1 MPDKRYKAIVDGKEE
16 FFDVGE
22 NRYDEF
28 ISMYPDAT
36 LVEDFQTG
44 VTETG
49 ASATPEINQA
59 PENGVYDFLNG
70 SLESVESRS
79 LGVIP
84 PNSYVIE
91 NPNEEEVVD
100 EYINKRGRKVRKYAV
115 PSQEEL
121 LRETINNLD
130 EPEFIS
136 NSRGRKVNNP
146 KYVKPENRPSLEV
159 QAQAYIKDNDLDIE
173 FTNNY
178 FNPKGE
184 TWFVD
189 KYYSKNKLAMAGLSE
204 AEMKDF
210 QGMLLRDDFIDGFE
224 EDVIDGVY
232 GELGGL
238 AYTGDEKRDI
248 QVAKERTLA
257 RKLSQYIAERDSRLN
272 DKTLVQNIIEN
283 PSNFDQS
290 KSLDEIKEEAYK
302 NSDIGYTLY
311 DQEALSGYIKET
323 FPELSR
329 KNAENQEKKNEAYLK
344 RKAWNA
350 RTNTTDQ
357 GAANL
362 GEFIKG
368 LGTGFYKKLDETAIW
383 IDDTIGIFG
392 GNERAKQQRLLNIE
406 DEIADT
412 DSLEYF
418 YATGKGAT
426 IDGETYIKDERGNIY
441 NTTEGVNVSQILTP
455 LELKSISQKIDAEGK
470 PMDDF
475 SFRGGAIMGGEV
487 TGGIVFDVIGTKG
500 FGTARVAASAG
511 YLAKANKLRS
521 AKGLKNIN
529 TRARGASGRFVSTKE
544 TFGVKLPF
552 NAQMLDASMY
562 YSFVG
567 GVTGYENTMKAAM
580 QAGLS
585 NEEAEKLADQAQLE
599 MAVLYGVTTP
609 INPRISFVNKLDD
622 ILTKNKIFNTAIN
635 EYKKAGNSQLAFSE
649 SIKNQIKQTGLT
661 ATGKTV
667 AFVKEGAKEFVQENV
682 QQYGEIEI
690 VNERIN
696 QSVGMDLM
704 QADYSKQD
712 FINTSILSI
721 AAGGLMGGLSAPGS
735 RVNSNKR
742 LQNLYILSQDL
753 KGAKKRFDRM
763 IDAGRLEQEDANNIL
778 EQARAVGQSSSKMPA
793 WMLKTPEQLIQASVV
808 QSKIDE
814 AIKEKNQLAKPM
826 QVDVDNRIKGLEEEL
841 VTIREE
847 AANQLVTEETKVI
860 EGIVGTDN
868 VKSFDTAAELV
879 EAISKIKG
887 DQYSLDDMMLDMT
900 SDGFIEQ
907 DGVIYINKEVAA
919 KTQAISVA
927 SHELLHKVLKSEFKN
942 NPEMKRV
949 VDEFKQILKNKG
961 VFKQIEQ
968 RAEMYRQRGIGDVD
982 GADADEYFTFFSD
995 AIAKKEIPFQALEE
1009 SQWVKIG
1016 KAIANLFNT
1025 RFGTKNLKFSSGQ
1038 QVFDFIKD
1046 YQAGIEKGK
1055 LTSQAKKK
1063 LKAGAEVEDTD
1074 KKSVT
1079 LLNTINNLAP
1089 ETVKT
1094 REDFLNPRV
1103 FNKVY
1108 ESTIGDGAISNYVKS
1123 KSTSTEMYENTMDS
1137 IRDRLMNYN
1146 PATDRKTK
1154 TGEPITFGEFIFANT
1169 NFAKL
1174 DAKKKLALEAEERK
1188 RTTSSDTKEAKQ
1200 IADTS
1205 TTTQQ
1210 VEAPKYKNL
1219 VESKV
1224 LDTDARA
1231 KVEAKIISTT
1241 RVLKSRID
1249 AAISKNKT
1257 VTPLISEI
1265 KKEMGKQ
1272 ADIEFKKMLGV
1283 KKDGEL
1289 RRNYLSLKKPILENM
1304 TTTWLMQAMPFAIQK
1319 QVDGKFT
1326 SDWQGK
1332 KIDRET
1338 VETDK
1343 AGRTS
1348 GAEIVRRLPNAVN
1361 KVSTEEFL
1369 SYMFKDGEVIRGRK
1383 ESLAKAMAEEYAL
1396 DVYSIELRNPDSEI
1410 RKAFEGNQER
1420 LGVELAENFVQE
1432 FSRQSERGNVKR
1444 SVTLFRQMLDLE
1456 IQGDID
1462 GATEIFETLN
1472 EAGKQLWLEATS
1484 DLRTDNLRYKQA
1496 LKKLALPKNVSNL
1509 LELYFENNSARDN
1522 KQAMKEYYEFSL
1534 AMIEALPNSLV
1545 KALGHD
1551 FFGAHYRY
1559 MNPAVANSY
1568 GAKIKSIID
1577 ALPIVDS
1584 DITLIQAGFGLV
1596 EKITKDVL
1604 HKEFK
1609 TTQEKVDYFLENYGN
1624 QIQALNIANKKAI
1637 ETIVSTAFDLA
1648 IKKPQYAVG
1657 FLRMLESTTNIGKSL
1672 RALTGISDIQM
1683 TAASQAVYINKKT
1696 GQGYTNKAKKAKAK
1710 EIESGEVVI
1719 NTKHPNYKEAQQFIK
1734 DGSKQTIDQLL
1745 RIKGEH
1751 ATPSSNF
1758 NVAIGT
1764 ELLTALSQALENPGG
1779 VGFVKNALIAK
1790 INQLSADFN
1799 QQLNTKVLSDIQ
1811 DAKLGST
1818 SDIGDLRLLA
1828 IPTESQDAF
1837 FDIQGYQTI
1846 SRVNRLI
1853 NAMFSS
1859 KNVSEFAKIQ
1869 TQQKALNNA
1878 RKASYSLN
1886 PKGISVYDFDDT
1898 LAFSKS
1904 QVIVNKDGKTYKITP
1919 AEFAKQG
1926 ETLANEG
1933 ATFDFSEF
1941 SKVVKGTPG
1950 PLAPRLKKAIDK
1962 FGNKNIFVLT
1972 ARPADS
1978 ASSIYTF
1985 LKGIGL
1991 EIPFENITGLAN
2003 GAPAAKAA
2011 WMIGKVADGYNDF
2024 YFVDDH
2030 LGNVKAVK
2038 DVLDVFD
2045 VKGKVQQARVKRSV
2059 TLSKEFNEMIARQT
2073 GIASEKEFSKV
2084 VARRRGKKQGK
2095 YKFFLPP
2102 SAEDFRGL
2110 TQYVFAGKGKQGEAD
2125 QAFFE
2130 QNLMDPYFQG
2140 VSAIDQARQTIK
2152 NDMKGLLSMFKPVK
2166 NKLGKLT
2173 PDGDYTF
2180 DAAVRVYLWTKAGYE
2195 IPGISKRDQNK
2206 LNKLVNKDP
2215 ELSGFADG
2223 LLAISKKEKWSEPG
2237 EYWDSQT
2244 VISDLNNLTEKVNR
2258 KEYLAEFIENVDNI
2272 FSETNLNKIEA
2283 LYGKSIRE
2291 SLEDSIYAMKTGS
2304 NRPSGSNGI
2313 TNRWL
2318 NWVNNSVGTIMFFNR
2333 RSALLQTISSVNFIN
2348 WSDNNPAKAAAAFAN
2363 QPQFWKDFATLFN
2376 SDKLK
2381 QRRGGL
2387 KSDVQEAEIAN
2398 AAKNTKDKANAIISY
2413 LLKIG
2418 FTPTQLADSFAIA
2431 SGGATFYRNRI
2442 NTYKKQGLSQQEA
2455 ETKAFSDF
2463 SKLSDESQQS
2473 GDPALVSSQQR
2484 SVAGRLILAFQNT
2497 PMQYTRLMKK
2507 AAQDLINGRGDAK
2520 THISMI
2526 LYYGAIQNF
2535 IFNALQT
2542 ALFAL
2547 IPGFDEEEDD
2557 DDKKALAQEKKTVRI
2572 LNGMVDS
2579 VLRGTGMYGAIVSTI
2594 KNTYMKYQEQEE
2606 KGFTANH
2613 AYTIIEAA
2621 NISPPIGSKLRKVH
2635 SAIQTGRFDKDV
2647 IEKYPWTV
2655 SLDGKLN
2662 ISPTY
2667 SIIGN
2672 LASAAINLPLDRA
2685 IMEAQG
2691 IAEALDVRN
2700 TNAQRIALGL
2710 GWRTWDVGAKNE
2722 EFDLIKTVSKSK
2734 RKEQSKKKSKQAR
2747 ETKKQEEKKRVENM
2761 TAEEYDAYINAKA
2774 LKRREAAIK
2783 AAETRMKNQ

>member
-59 PENGVYDFLNG
+59 PENGVLKSEDTSLGQDWFKNVHKSLGRTGDVKDVNQKPISEEDKRKTIEYANFLNTEANIDDKTDDIYKKHLNIIPKTEIG
-70 SLESVESRS
+70 TFDFKNAEKVKEYRQT
-79 LGVIP
+79 VI
-84 PNSYVIE
+84 SDFIQT
-91 NPNEEEVVD
+91 NP
-100 EYINKRGRKVRKYAV
+100 I
-115 PSQEEL
+115 
-121 LRETINNLD
+121 
-130 EPEFIS
+130 
-136 NSRGRKVNNP
+136 
-146 KYVKPENRPSLEV
+146 
-159 QAQAYIKDNDLDIE
+159 IKDNIVPEIEKNLEVELKDYAESLKIQMGLDNQENITDENLDKFNKNIQQWYNNNLNNKLSNDDRFQSLVTAFDDSVTKKLQVELNATTQAEDMPFLYKAAEIAKISPNKIDEKIVRIITESWNGLRGIKNRAEKTGIYGGLSQVGDIVNDFERTEQQAVKNNWSDNTEGYWVTDTQQPNIYRFMPKYQKDIGNASDKLTWRPSKSIEGTWGEFKKSKENYLNSQQDKIKERLLDVQEKEMILQAYDNDSFNKILEGEDVLNNLIGLSAEQLAQMALSLVTLGASSGLQIGGDIYTQGVDIE
-173 FTNNY
+173 ARKRFKV
-178 FNPKGE
+178 PE
-184 TWFVD
+184 
-189 KYYSKNKLAMAGLSE
+189 NKE
-204 AEMKDF
+204 VTVEQKIEVFRDKDF
-210 QGMLLRDDFIDGFE
+210 M
-224 EDVIDGVY
+224 
-232 GELGGL
+232 
-238 AYTGDEKRDI
+238 
-248 QVAKERTLA
+248 
-257 RKLSQYIAERDSRLN
+257 SN
-272 DKTLVQNIIEN
+272 LVQKATGGGFVAGQLDRFGAGKVLKPFTLKGTQAILRGGYKNFLKKAANNTAQNTYNSSIETITETLQEVIQAAA
-283 PSNFDQS
+283 SG
-290 KSLDEIKEEAYK
+290 DEIKSEQLFEAGGTAFLTSSLIGVSGNVKTQSLAEINAANRIIAGKLNPNSSEALFNAKIK
-302 NSDIGYTLY
+302 NLDNLISKETNLEAKLDLEKKREATLDIKNANSKLPKKFTKEGR
-311 DQEALSGYIKET
+311 QEALDLIVEKTAIEKDINGKDENLVVNEKERIKE
-323 FPELSR
+323 
-329 KNAENQEKKNEAYLK
+329 
-344 RKAWNA
+344 
-350 RTNTTDQ
+350 
-357 GAANL
+357 
-362 GEFIKG
+362 
-368 LGTGFYKKLDETAIW
+368 
-383 IDDTIGIFG
+383 
-392 GNERAKQQRLLNIE
+392 
-406 DEIADT
+406 
-412 DSLEYF
+412 
-418 YATGKGAT
+418 
-426 IDGETYIKDERGNIY
+426 
-441 NTTEGVNVSQILTP
+441 
-455 LELKSISQKIDAEGK
+455 
-470 PMDDF
+470 
-475 SFRGGAIMGGEV
+475 
-487 TGGIVFDVIGTKG
+487 
-500 FGTARVAASAG
+500 
-511 YLAKANKLRS
+511 
-521 AKGLKNIN
+521 IN
-529 TRARGASGRFVSTKE
+529 
-544 TFGVKLPF
+544 
-552 NAQMLDASMY
+552 
-562 YSFVG
+562 
-567 GVTGYENTMKAAM
+567 
-580 QAGLS
+580 
-585 NEEAEKLADQAQLE
+585 EKLNVLASKEATLTQAEAVKDIIGEEGITIFSSKKE
-599 MAVLYGVTTP
+599 ME
-609 INPRISFVNKLDD
+609 D
-622 ILTKNKIFNTAIN
+622 
-635 EYKKAGNSQLAFSE
+635 
-649 SIKNQIKQTGLT
+649 
-661 ATGKTV
+661 
-667 AFVKEGAKEFVQENV
+667 
-682 QQYGEIEI
+682 
-690 VNERIN
+690 
-696 QSVGMDLM
+696 
-704 QADYSKQD
+704 ADYSEAD
-712 FINTSILSI
+712 LNSD
-721 AAGGLMGGLSAPGS
+721 GLMLKDG
-735 RVNSNKR
+735 KIII
-742 LQNLYILSQDL
+742 NLEV
-753 KGAKKRFDRM
+753 A
-763 IDAGRLEQEDANNIL
+763 
-778 EQARAVGQSSSKMPA
+778 SKM
-793 WMLKTPEQLIQASVV
+793 
-808 QSKIDE
+808 
-814 AIKEKNQLAKPM
+814 
-826 QVDVDNRIKGLEEEL
+826 G
-841 VTIREE
+841 
-847 AANQLVTEETKVI
+847 
-860 EGIVGTDN
+860 N
-868 VKSFDTAAELV
+868 V
-879 EAISKIKG
+879 
-887 DQYSLDDMMLDMT
+887 
-900 SDGFIEQ
+900 
-907 DGVIYINKEVAA
+907 
-919 KTQAISVA
+919 SVA
-927 SHELLHKVLKSEFKN
+927 SHELLHKVLRSEFKN
-942 NPEMKRV
+942 NQDMPRV
-949 VDEFKQILKNKG
+949 VNEFRQILDKKG
-961 VFKQIEQ
+961 VLKELDD
-968 RAEMYRQRGIGDVD
+968 RANVLDSEGNRVYDININED
-982 GADADEYFTFFSD
+982 GTVTGKDIDEYLNFFSD
-995 AIAKKEIPFQALEE
+995 AIGNNKILFNKLAEPEWLRIGKSILRFFAKKIGRE
-1009 SQWVKIG
+1009 SVEFKSG
-1016 KAIANLFNT
+1016 K
-1025 RFGTKNLKFSSGQ
+1025 
-1038 QVFDFIKD
+1038 QVFDFIRD
-1046 YQAGIEKGK
+1046 YQKSIKKGK
-1055 LTSQAKKK
+1055 LTTQAKQK
-1063 LKAGAEVEDTD
+1063 LEASIGLDIEDD

-1231 KVEAKIISTT
+1231 KVKAKIISTT

-1249 AAISKNKT
+1249 AAVSKNKT

-1496 LKKLALPKNVSNL
+1496 LKKLDLPKNVSNL

-1609 TTQEKVDYFLENYGN
+1609 TTQEKVDYFLENYGA

-1683 TAASQAVYINKKT
+1683 TAASQAVYVNKKT

-1779 VGFVKNALIAK
+1779 IGFVKNALIAK

-1837 FDIQGYQTI
+1837 FDIQGYQTV

-2030 LGNVKAVK
+2030 MGNVKAVK

-2507 AAQDLINGRGDAK
+2507 SAQDLINGRGDAK
-2520 THISMI
+2520 THISKI

-2535 IFNALQT
+2535 IFNALQN

-2547 IPGFDEEEDD
+2547 IPGFDEEDD
-2557 DDKKALAQEKKTVRI
+2557 DDKKALAQEKKAVRI

-2621 NISPPIGSKLRKVH
+2621 NISPPIGSKLRKIH
-2635 SAIQTGRFDKDV
+2635 SAIQTGRFDKDI

-2722 EFDLIKTVSKSK
+2722 EFDLIKTVNKSK

-2761 TAEEYDAYINAKA
+2761 TAEEYNAYINAKA
-2774 LKRREAAIK
+2774 LKRREAAVK
-2783 AAETRMKNQ
+2783 AAETRIKNR